1 MKQLLEQFA
10 KKHKLEIIVPNDK
23 QRAILKLLSN
33 RITMSIVVNV
43 TFNGEEELYV
53 GLIQQDQIM
62 GEELIAKNID
72 DANNLLDNIWTTV
85 ALLTNTDE

>member
-10 KKHKLEIIVPNDK
+10 KKHKLVIIVPNDK
-23 QRAILKLLSN
+23 QCAILKLLSN
-33 RITMSIVVNV
+33 RITLSIVVNV

>member
-33 RITMSIVVNV
+33 RITLSIVVNV

-72 DANNLLDNIWTTV
+72 DANNLLDNI
-85 ALLTNTDE
+85 

>member
-72 DANNLLDNIWTTV
+72 DANNLLDNI
-85 ALLTNTDE
+85 

>member
-23 QRAILKLLSN
+23 QCAILKLLSN
-33 RITMSIVVNV
+33 RITLSIVVNV

-72 DANNLLDNIWTTV
+72 DANNLLDNI
-85 ALLTNTDE
+85 

>member
-23 QRAILKLLSN
+23 QRAILILLSN

-72 DANNLLDNIWTTV
+72 DANNLLDNI
-85 ALLTNTDE
+85 

>member
-10 KKHKLEIIVPNDK
+10 KKHKLALIVPNDK

-72 DANNLLDNIWTTV
+72 DANNLLDNI
-85 ALLTNTDE
+85 